1 MKTLLSEKQFGRLRK
16 SIDWSQAQLEF
27 PRRKRVQGIRQYV
40 GNHYAESGA
49 DRAVPVN
56 FLKMAVDIYGRLL
69 APKAPRVMVSAIKD
83 WLKPTAA
90 NLELA
95 VNQIPEEIGL
105 ADTFRQC
112 VIEAL
117 FGWGVLKCGLCT
129 VGTAMGHEYGD
140 TFVDLVTP
148 DDYFLDMS
156 AKYIKAIQYEG
167 NDYWVDYEDV
177 KKSDWLPNNLRSDLQ
192 PDDHTVIGQR
202 GEDRAEGIVGG
213 STADVFR
220 ERLWLRDVFLEKEQ
234 LLVTYGVKSGQQMKV
249 VEWDGPKTGP
259 YIKLGFSDVPGNLLP
274 LPPVS
279 VWRDLHALG
288 NALFRKLGSQAD
300 SEKSVLGF
308 SGSDDQGA
316 EDFKN
321 ASDGDGIRYTGTE
334 PKKLVAGGINPNTL
348 AFYLQTRDLS
358 SYFANNLDSLGGL
371 SSMTETVG
379 QDKLLSDA
387 ANAQLSDMSDKTI
400 VAMRGVFRSLAYYEW
415 HDPIK
420 RRILE
425 KPIPGTKL
433 KMSVPWGR
441 ESKVGDF
448 DEYDLQIDVYSLPND
463 SPGSKLQ
470 KLSLILERFIIP
482 LQPFIQQ
489 AGGVVDVQAI
499 LSDVAKFSSMEEV
512 GNYVTF
518 MDEPPSSQQ
527 DGQSGMPANTTRT
540 YERVGRPGTSRE
552 GASNAIQQMLV
563 GQGAGNSGAE

>member
-1 MKTLLSEKQFGRLRK
+1 MLLSEKQFGRLEK
-16 SIDWSQAQLEF
+16 SIDWSQSQLEF
-27 PRRKRVQGIRQYV
+27 PRKKRVQGVRQYI

-69 APKAPRVMVSAIKD
+69 APKSPRSMIDAVKD
-83 WLKPTAA
+83 WLKPVAA

-105 ADTFRQC
+105 ADTFRRL

-156 AKYIKAIQYEG
+156 AKHLSAIQYEG

-177 KKSDWLPNNLRSDLQ
+177 MDSDWLPRGLRSDLK
-192 PDDHTVIGQR
+192 PDDHTVIGQK
-202 GEDRAEGIVGG
+202 GEERAEGVIGG

-220 ERLWLRDVFLEKEQ
+220 ERLWLRDVWLPKEKV
-234 LLVTYGVKSGQQMKV
+234 LVTYGVKSRKQMKV
-249 VEWDGPKTGP
+249 VEWDGPKIGP
-259 YIKLGFSDVPGNLLP
+259 YIKLGYSDVPGNLLP
-274 LPPVS
+274 LPPVAI
-279 VWRDLHALG
+279 WRDLHELG
-288 NALFRKLGSQAD
+288 NALFRKLGDQAD
-300 SEKSVLGF
+300 AEKSVLGF
-308 SGSDDQGA
+308 SGNDDQGA

-321 ASDGDGIRYTGTE
+321 ARDGDGIKYTGQE
-334 PKKLVAGGINPNTL
+334 PKKLTAGGVNANTL

-400 VAMRGVFRSLAYYEW
+400 TAMRDTFRTLAYYEW

-420 RRILE
+420 RRTLE
-425 KPIPGTKL
+425 KKIPGTNL
-433 KMSVPWGR
+433 AIPVSWGR
-441 ESKVGDF
+441 ESKVGNI
-448 DEYDLQIDVYSLPND
+448 DEYDIQIDVYSLQND

-470 KLSLILERFIIP
+470 KLGLILERFIIP

-489 AGGVVDVQAI
+489 AGGVIDIQAV
-499 LSDVAKFSSMEEV
+499 LSDVARFSSMAEV
-512 GNYVTF
+512 NGYVTF
-518 MDEPPSSQQ
+518 ADEPPSAQQ
-527 DGQSGMPANTTRT
+527 GEQSESPANTTRT
-540 YERVGRPGTSRE
+540 YQRIGQPGTTRE

-563 GQGAGNSGAE
+563 GQGAENSSIQ